1 MVAQKNHSKN
11 QINRIKT
18 PQNLIV
24 FFVAFAIFF
33 CQKTTAVSWCM
44 WHKFHQHYNWLLTN
58 LSAISYHMWLLLQL
72 AQKIGQICCSIVY
85 SVAQHLT
92 VNIKLC
98 FSANW
103 TSYICYSSTRR
114 ESTGKKPCCMVC
126 LTSLPYMG
134 QDFFLNYQVVLL
146 FSETKINVF
155 LLFNHATILVIT

>member
-1 MVAQKNHSKN
+1 M
-11 QINRIKT
+11 
-18 PQNLIV
+18 IV
-24 FFVAFAIFF
+24 FFFCRICHFF
-33 CQKTTAVSWCM
+33 LPKNNSSISWCM

-98 FSANW
+98 FSANVTYW

-126 LTSLPYMG
+126 LTSLHTWAKI
-134 QDFFLNYQVVLL
+134 FFFKL
-146 FSETKINVF
+146 SSCTSF
-155 LLFNHATILVIT
+155 LRD

>member
-33 CQKTTAVSWCM
+33 LPKNNSSILMHVAY
-44 WHKFHQHYNWLLTN
+44 KFHQHYNWLLTN
-58 LSAISYHMWLLLQL
+58 LSAIAYHMWLLLQL

-92 VNIKLC
+92 VNIKLY
-98 FSANW
+98 FSANVTYW

-114 ESTGKKPCCMVC
+114 ESTGKKTMLYGMSDISTIHGPR
-126 LTSLPYMG
+126 
-134 QDFFLNYQVVLL
+134 FF
-146 FSETKINVF
+146 F
-155 LLFNHATILVIT
+155 